1 MSFQF
6 INENLGYNETTV
18 LRDISFTIATGER
31 VALVGG
37 SGAGKSTLLSA
48 LQSRFKDKA
57 ALIPQDVGLVH
68 TLSVFHNVYIG
79 RLNKHSTAY
88 NLLNLLWPQKQ
99 EIAEISQ
106 LLERLGL
113 ADKLFKAAGEL
124 SGGQQQRT
132 AVCRA
137 LYQGGGAVIGDEPVS
152 AVDNHRANDVMK
164 ALCEQFDTIILAMH
178 DIELALKYSNRI
190 IGLKNGRITFDQPT
204 EKLSREDLDFLFEN

>member
-1 MSFQF
+1 VSFQF

-18 LRDISFTIATGER
+18 LRDISFTIANGER

-79 RLNKHSTAY
+79 RLNTHSTAY